1 VRSHDR
7 HFRLTTQEIDD
18 VVRALTMV
26 AENLENDA
34 ARQSMQEAFAQ
45 GARLCRCDAGIR
57 RESGRHS
64 LQRSQINLIEN
75 GSFA

>member
-45 GARLCRCDAGIR
+45 VRAYAAATRASSVNPAGTAF
-57 RESGRHS
+57 REV
-64 LQRSQINLIEN
+64 RSI
-75 GSFA
+75 